1 MEVSG
6 DERESWCEVSVCVCV
21 LADFPCVPILISLVN
36 MVSELDLSISALEVD
51 ELATLSVYKK
61 EWHHV
66 TLAHEQQKKNGK
78 QVWSQRQVSR
88 CRRPRGRQL
97 KQSLHV

>member
-1 MEVSG
+1 M
-6 DERESWCEVSVCVCV
+6 

-61 EWHHV
+61 LGASV
-66 TLAHEQQKKNGK
+66 TLAHEQQKNSESKYGVNAKSVDVGA
-78 QVWSQRQVSR
+78 QEDAS
-88 CRRPRGRQL
+88 
-97 KQSLHV
+97 